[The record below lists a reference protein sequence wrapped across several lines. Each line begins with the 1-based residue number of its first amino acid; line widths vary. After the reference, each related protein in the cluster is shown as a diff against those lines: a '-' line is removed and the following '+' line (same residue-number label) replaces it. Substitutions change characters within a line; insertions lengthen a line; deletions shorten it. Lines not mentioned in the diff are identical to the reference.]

1 MKHFIHTISFNHNNS
16 VMFEIGGKS
25 LIRITFV
32 PLNFKPCDYI
42 VVDITINIIKIVK
55 VKFMILMTHYSHL
68 HVLPAQ
74 KHTDVHKPL
83 NSFPISSL

>member
-1 MKHFIHTISFNHNNS
+1 MKYCIHIISFNHNNS
-16 VMFEIGGKS
+16 VMFGIGGKS
-25 LIRITFV
+25 LSRITFV

-42 VVDITINIIKIVK
+42 VIYITINTIKIIK
-55 VKFMILMTHYSHL
+55 VKFIIFMTHYSSL